1 MEKNYF
7 ALGLMSGTSGDG
19 VDSSIIQSN
28 GKDKFLVKSNNYDPY
43 PINISEEIHRI
54 KEKIQRSSDLIKFS
68 NEIKILEAK
77 ITTFHADVAKN
88 ALVLI
93 T

>member
-28 GKDKFLVKSNNYDPY
+28 GKDKFLVKWNNYYPY
-43 PINISEEIHRI
+43 PPDLSKEIHRI
-54 KEKIQRSSDLIKFS
+54 REKVQRSSDLTKYFD
-68 NEIKILEAK
+68 EIKILEVK
-77 ITTFHADVAKN
+77 ITTFHANVAKKC
-88 ALVLI
+88 I
-93 T
+93 SSII